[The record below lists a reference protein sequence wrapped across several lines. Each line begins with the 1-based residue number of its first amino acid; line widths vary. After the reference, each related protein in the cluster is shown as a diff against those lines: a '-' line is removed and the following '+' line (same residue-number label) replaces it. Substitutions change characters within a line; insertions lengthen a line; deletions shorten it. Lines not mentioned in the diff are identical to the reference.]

1 MPALEPPVTKLLQ
14 SRIPRYTPARR
25 PGQGFPGSWNP
36 AAAFARGDGRWVVIS
51 PWPISVNERMP
62 TVPADPGAA
71 TSRVDPLS
79 IVRYLDVVLVVLAAP
94 FVVLLGAPVL
104 GYVVGAVAWILQ
116 RFAAV
121 AIERR
126 AARATDVKTALG
138 LNMASLVLRAWLI
151 GLTILAVG
159 LIAEREDGLTAGITV
174 LAAFTVY
181 FAISL
186 ILRPLERKS
195 PRP

>member
-1 MPALEPPVTKLLQ
+1 
-14 SRIPRYTPARR
+14 
-25 PGQGFPGSWNP
+25 
-36 AAAFARGDGRWVVIS
+36 
-51 PWPISVNERMP
+51 MP
-62 TVPADPGAA
+62 TVPAEPGAA
-71 TSRVDPLS
+71 TRALDP
-79 IVRYLDVVLVVLAAP
+79 ITVFRYLDVALVVLAAP

-104 GYVVGAVAWILQ
+104 GYVVGAGAWILQ
-116 RFAAV
+116 RLAAV

-126 AARATDVKTALG
+126 AARASDIKTALG

-181 FAISL
+181 FAVSL
-186 ILRPLERKS
+186 VLRPLERKS
-195 PRP
+195 ARP

>member
-1 MPALEPPVTKLLQ
+1 M
-14 SRIPRYTPARR
+14 
-25 PGQGFPGSWNP
+25 
-36 AAAFARGDGRWVVIS
+36 VIS
-51 PWPISVNERMP
+51 PWPIFVNERMP
-62 TVPADPGAA
+62 TVPADPGTTAP
-71 TSRVDPLS
+71 RVDPLS

-126 AARATDVKTALG
+126 AARATDIKTSLG
-138 LNMASLVLRAWLI
+138 LNMVSLVLRAWLI

-159 LIAEREDGLTAGITV
+159 LTAEREDGLMAGITV

-186 ILRPLERKS
+186 ILRPLERMS

>member
-1 MPALEPPVTKLLQ
+1 MT
-14 SRIPRYTPARR
+14 
-25 PGQGFPGSWNP
+25 
-36 AAAFARGDGRWVVIS
+36 
-51 PWPISVNERMP
+51 

-71 TSRVDPLS
+71 APRGLDAAV
-79 IVRYLDVVLVVLAAP
+79 VFRYLDVGLVVLAAP

-126 AARATDVKTALG
+126 AAREQDVKTALG

-159 LIAEREDGLTAGITV
+159 LIAEREDGLVAGITV

-181 FAISL
+181 FATSL

>member
-1 MPALEPPVTKLLQ
+1 M
-14 SRIPRYTPARR
+14 R
-25 PGQGFPGSWNP
+25 
-36 AAAFARGDGRWVVIS
+36 
-51 PWPISVNERMP
+51 
-62 TVPADPGAA
+62 TVPADPAPSGFDAL
-71 TSRVDPLS
+71 VF
-79 IVRYLDVVLVVLAAP
+79 VRYLDVWLVVLAAP

-104 GYVVGAVAWILQ
+104 GYVVGAVAWIVQ

-126 AARATDVKTALG
+126 AARAQDVRTALG

-159 LIAEREDGLTAGITV
+159 LIADREDGLMAGITV

-181 FAISL
+181 FATAL
-186 ILRPLERKS
+186 IVRPLERKT

>member
-1 MPALEPPVTKLLQ
+1 MKA
-14 SRIPRYTPARR
+14 
-25 PGQGFPGSWNP
+25 
-36 AAAFARGDGRWVVIS
+36 
-51 PWPISVNERMP
+51 
-62 TVPADPGAA
+62 
-71 TSRVDPLS
+71 VDP
-79 IVRYLDVVLVVLAAP
+79 IGFVRYLDAILVVLAAP
-94 FVVLLGAPVL
+94 FVVLLEAPLL
-104 GYVVGAVAWILQ
+104 GYAVGGGAWILQ

-126 AARATDVKTALG
+126 AARADSVKTALG

-181 FAISL
+181 FATSL